1 MKALFELFR
10 RFDARRIFGFIRRLG
25 GMSRPKVECYDLR
38 STRALRVEGD
48 GAEIGRRV
56 FIGISIHALRV
67 EGDRPPRA
75 VLRTSRAISIHALR
89 VEGDIPHDDRA
100 ASRRTISIHALR
112 VEGDLRSKNQERV
125 HAISIHA
132 LRVEGDPGAA
142 GGSASKR
149 GFLSTPSG
157 WRATC
162 TYRRSFATVFYFYPR
177 PPGGGRRDRAA
188 YIGLLSNQFLS
199 TPSGWRATGNYS
211 GAASGYGFL
220 STPSGWRATRSISSL
235 LSVKV
240 FLSTPSGW
248 RATTPRLTA
257 AAQAR
262 DFYPRPPGGGRL
274 ISGSQPPPR
283 RYFYP
288 RPPGGGRLPRLI
300 EKAPV
305 IIISI
310 HALRVEGDEQGDLNN
325 GTESEF
331 LSTPSG
337 WRATKTTVSNIE
349 SLRFLSTPSGW
360 RATAAAPPREPLIAY
375 FYPRP
380 PGGGRLLHIHAN

>member
-1 MKALFELFR
+1 
-10 RFDARRIFGFIRRLG
+10 
-25 GMSRPKVECYDLR
+25 MSRPKVECYDLR

-288 RPPGGGRLPRLI
+288 RPPGGGRLASS
-300 EKAPV
+300 AP
-305 IIISI
+305 I
-310 HALRVEGDEQGDLNN
+310 AMPAA
-325 GTESEF
+325 F

-337 WRATKTTVSNIE
+337 WRATKSIALFARRACISIHALRVEGDYKVSP
-349 SLRFLSTPSGW
+349 T
-360 RATAAAPPREPLIAY
+360 TAAMATIS
-375 FYPRP
+375 
-380 PGGGRLLHIHAN
+380 IHALRVEGDY